1 MPGTIRPPE
10 LEGALWPES
19 DATPSLAAPPV
30 PRADVRAPIPAAG
43 RPATPRS
50 PGAAFGR
57 APAAAPAPNAAHP
70 AAPAPIAAHPVAP
83 APAAAHPVAAVVGA
97 APAVPA
103 TPVPSGPTSA
113 RAPQVSRPQI
123 DAGPLTRLCP
133 ECGRRFPS
141 EFRVCPHDARDL
153 VDDLPNEDEHD
164 DLINT
169 TLNDTYAIIRVLGE
183 GGMGRVYEARHTR
196 LSGKRFAI
204 KVLHPEYTRQPEVIS
219 RFQREAE
226 AAASLRSPHVVGV
239 YDVGKTPDGRPFI
252 VAEYLEGRELA
263 EHMADR
269 GKLPVP
275 HAVRIV
281 RQICKALILA
291 HEKGVIHRD
300 MKPEN
305 VFLQGDMSAPLATV
319 LDFGISKTGGGGQ
332 QTNLTKTGMIM
343 GTPSYMAPEQARG
356 ERVDHRADVYAVGA
370 ILYAALTGKR
380 PFDHADP
387 MVTVT
392 AVLTRDP
399 PPPRSIEPT
408 IPEALELAIQHA
420 MAKEPDQRYASML
433 EFDQDLAPWD
443 PDADHA
449 AMDAR
454 NTATPVRTMLSS
466 SVEQKAAAVRMA
478 WPLILTF
485 TAVGSMWVLGSF
497 VTTIAALIRMVRGGV
512 RENLSGTESA
522 LLTFGAFFIL
532 LTPIVLLARHLW
544 KTVRNNRVREVQL
557 ADRLRTPVVVGLS
570 GYGFATLLVR
580 FVEVVVLRSAESWGW
595 PVWDVLLV
603 VVALVGAGGAYMLV
617 ESEKKRI

>member
-1 MPGTIRPPE
+1 MPGTIRPPDQ
-10 LEGALWPES
+10 EGASWGES
-19 DATPSLAAPPV
+19 GATPSLASPPL
-30 PRADVRAPIPAAG
+30 PR
-43 RPATPRS
+43 
-50 PGAAFGR
+50 
-57 APAAAPAPNAAHP
+57 
-70 AAPAPIAAHPVAP
+70 VAP
-83 APAAAHPVAAVVGA
+83 APSGPASHRNLTPTPPRQPQMSK
-97 APAVPA
+97 PAV
-103 TPVPSGPTSA
+103 
-113 RAPQVSRPQI
+113 

-133 ECGRRFPS
+133 ECGRRFPA

-153 VDDLPNEDEHD
+153 IDDHPEEGEKDE
-164 DLINT
+164 LVGS
-169 TLNDTYAIIRVLGE
+169 TLSDTYEIIRVLGE

-196 LSGKRFAI
+196 LTGKRFAI
-204 KVLHPEYTRQPEVIS
+204 KVLHPEYTRQPEVVS

-239 YDVGKTPDGRPFI
+239 YDVGKTYDGRPFI
-252 VAEYLEGRELA
+252 VAEYLEGKELA
-263 EHMADR
+263 EHLAAV

-275 HAVRIV
+275 QAVRIV
-281 RQICKALILA
+281 RQICKALVLA
-291 HEKGVIHRD
+291 HAKGVIHRD

-319 LDFGISKTGGGGQ
+319 LDFGISKTGDGRG
-332 QTNLTKTGMIM
+332 TNLTKTGMIM

-408 IPEALELAIQHA
+408 IPEALELSIQRA
-420 MAKEPDQRYASML
+420 MAKDPAQRYASMAEL
-433 EFDQDLAPWD
+433 EADLAPWD
-443 PDADHA
+443 PDAERSV
-449 AMDAR
+449 MEAR
-454 NTATPVRTMLSS
+454 HSATPVRTVLSS

-478 WPLILTF
+478 WPLIVTF
-485 TAVGSMWVLGSF
+485 TALAAMWVLGSI
-497 VTTIAALIRMVRGGV
+497 VTTIAALIRMVRGGAA
-512 RENLSGTESA
+512 ENLSGTEA
-522 LLTFGAFFIL
+522 MLLTVGAFFVL
-532 LTPIVLLARHLW
+532 LTPMILLGRHLW
-544 KTVRNNRVREVQL
+544 RNVRHNRMKEVEL

-580 FVEVVVLRSAESWGW
+580 LTEIVVVRSAESWGW
-595 PVWDVLLV
+595 PVWDLLLV
-603 VVALVGAGGAYMLV
+603 LIASVGAAGAYVLV